1 MQKIRSILSNL
12 LWIPKS
18 YISDIGALKN
28 RLIVKSPYEDV
39 EPITTYKEN
48 KNFLGIPRNYASD
61 FLSLGY
67 KDATLFPS
75 LEEKIKFVGELKYN
89 QQLAFDKWF
98 KYYKAGI
105 RDVILN
111 LPPRSGKTILTIR
124 IAVELQTP
132 FLVIVPRVPL
142 ISQWAS
148 EIIRFSSIT
157 NGKIGIVRQKQCEY
171 KNMIC
176 SIGQLHSLAKDKYSN
191 RFKNY
196 YGLVVFDELHLMGA
210 QEFSKVLSMFPAR
223 YRLGLTGTL
232 RRSDKMERVFG
243 LHLGRNLVQL
253 EGKESQ
259 PKIKLITVLYNKS
272 SGELPYWAKSK
283 LKQRAILFSLFA
295 DNQDRNLL
303 IAKSVNSLYKKGLRT
318 LVIGERIRQLD
329 YIYVF
334 LVKKLG
340 IPSADV
346 NIITGNTSKERREW
360 IIKNSKI
367 ILSINS
373 ILGVGVTIEGLRGLV
388 FASPL
393 SDVEQAVGRIRN
405 IDYNLPDPVVIDIVD
420 TYYLQTKV
428 WYNSRR
434 RFYETVTYEQ
444 HTLKV

>member
-1 MQKIRSILSNL
+1 MQKIRPILSNL
-12 LWIPKS
+12 LWLPKS
-18 YISDIGALKN
+18 YISDIGALKD

-39 EPITTYKEN
+39 EPITTYKET
-48 KNFLGIPRNYASD
+48 KNFLGIPRNYTSD
-61 FLSLGY
+61 FLSSGY

-75 LEEKIKFVGELKYN
+75 LKEKIKFRGKLRHN

-124 IAVELQTP
+124 IAAELQTP

-142 ISQWAS
+142 LGQWAS
-148 EIIRFSSIT
+148 EIIKFSNIA
-157 NGKIGIVRQKQCEY
+157 NGKIGIVRQGQCEY
-171 KNMIC
+171 EGMIC
-176 SIGQLHSLAKDKYSN
+176 SVGQLHSLAKDKYSN
-191 RFKNY
+191 KFKNY

-210 QEFSKVLSMFPAR
+210 QKFSKVLSMFPAR

-232 RRSDKMERVFG
+232 RRSDKMERVFD

-253 EGKESQ
+253 EGKELQ
-259 PKIKLITVLYNKS
+259 PKIKLITILYNKP

-283 LKQRAILFSLFA
+283 IQQRAILFSFFA
-295 DNQDRNLL
+295 DNNDRNLL
-303 IAKSVNSLYKKGLRT
+303 IAKAAAGLYKKNLRT
-318 LVIGERIRQLD
+318 LVIGERIRQLE
-329 YIYVF
+329 YIKQI
-334 LVKKLG
+334 LVDKLN
-340 IPSADV
+340 ISILDV
-346 NIITGNTSKERREW
+346 GIITGETPKEERDRV
-360 IIKNSKI
+360 IKSSKI

-434 RFYETVTYEQ
+434 RFYETATYEQ